1 MKEEMTTNEV
11 VDLLLNKG
19 NEINNKIIN
28 TISELLRLGYDS
40 ERGKNEVKDLRKSIE
55 YSLDEIE
62 RILNRWNKHL
72 KGRWNVV
79 TAADINKYVV
89 EEMGYAEEQEDKIVI
104 RLDLSNGE
112 SVEIWFDEYND
123 CYTWSNA
130 SYGYEDTYAVV
141 QDIFE
146 WLQDNSLE
154 VINMETV

>member
-1 MKEEMTTNEV
+1 M
-11 VDLLLNKG
+11 
-19 NEINNKIIN
+19 
-28 TISELLRLGYDS
+28 
-40 ERGKNEVKDLRKSIE
+40 
-55 YSLDEIE
+55 
-62 RILNRWNKHL
+62 
-72 KGRWNVV
+72 

-89 EEMGYAEEQEDKIVI
+89 EEMYAEEQEGEITI

-154 VINMETV
+154 VIDMETV

>member
-1 MKEEMTTNEV
+1 M
-11 VDLLLNKG
+11 
-19 NEINNKIIN
+19 
-28 TISELLRLGYDS
+28 
-40 ERGKNEVKDLRKSIE
+40 
-55 YSLDEIE
+55 
-62 RILNRWNKHL
+62 
-72 KGRWNVV
+72 

-89 EEMGYAEEQEDKIVI
+89 EEMGYAEEQEDEITI

-154 VINMETV
+154 VIDMETV